1 MLAHGEMAG
10 RKRDGDERKP
20 GVRCGKLP
28 KSKISLYVI
37 MLKRACKLWKHSFS
51 NSKSSWSGTY
61 LFICLFVCLS
71 THSPSHVCERI
82 WTLIKGKHPPENTLI
97 HPAEFHSPFRR
108 LSFMCSSFVVVVVV
122 VVVVVLG
129 CQTLRVRRLSDR
141 PHVESEQSLSSS
153 SFNVKHLPCIIQPF
167 LFNDKNV

>member
-1 MLAHGEMAG
+1 MWEITQIEYIPVCHNVKKGLS
-10 RKRDGDERKP
+10 
-20 GVRCGKLP
+20 CGSTVSVTANPVGLGL
-28 KSKISLYVI
+28 IY
-37 MLKRACKLWKHSFS
+37 
-51 NSKSSWSGTY
+51 
-61 LFICLFVCLS
+61 LFVCLS

-82 WTLIKGKHPPENTLI
+82 WTLIKGKHPPEKTLI

-122 VVVVVLG
+122 VVVVWG

-141 PHVESEQSLSSS
+141 PRVESEQSLSSS